1 MLCAV
6 VRGEVLTAIIEKNY
20 NCSKLC
26 GTFAKAAT
34 FLTSDTI
41 LIPYINKKH
50 WSVAMVYMQKRVIVY
65 CDCTSEKV
73 NEEETKVFGALVEL
87 VGKLYACR
95 KRRFDVTKCKLIAI
109 YPAQEAAQKGTS
121 KNSAFYAAVYAF
133 SLLSF
138 QDFAIKSEYLPSI
151 RYWVFSCAINF
162 MWHDKY
168 TRPERKQLPSWKSLP
183 KVDKNNLNISQI
195 EFGNGIGPFAALR
208 RLLADI

>member
-34 FLTSDTI
+34 FLTSDSI

-50 WSVAMVYMQKRVIVY
+50 
-65 CDCTSEKV
+65 CTSEKV
-73 NEEETKVFGALVEL
+73 NEEETKVFGAFVEL

-95 KRRFDVTKCKLIAI
+95 KRRFDVTKYKLIAI

-121 KNSAFYAAVYAF
+121 KNSALYAAVYAF

-183 KVDKNNLNISQI
+183 IVDTNNLNISQI